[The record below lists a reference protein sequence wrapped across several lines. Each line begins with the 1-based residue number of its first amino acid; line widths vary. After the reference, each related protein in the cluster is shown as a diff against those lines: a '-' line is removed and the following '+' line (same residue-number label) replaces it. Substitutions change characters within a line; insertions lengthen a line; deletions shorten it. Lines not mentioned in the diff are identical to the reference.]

1 MQQDTLLKERRMANA
16 ISITGLVKSYDEK
29 PVLKDLNLDVPEG
42 TIFGLI
48 GPNGAG
54 KSTLIGILTGLL
66 SFEEGDI
73 QIKGLALNSENELAI
88 KRDLSSVLQPPLLFE
103 QFTSLEFIEYVCDI
117 YDIDKK
123 GLIEKAY
130 SLMDFFEIKD
140 FAKIKV
146 NKLSS
151 GSRKKLAFVTAVLV
165 EPKVMLLDEPFEAV
179 DVISIER
186 MKTVIRKLKAKGVTI
201 IITSHILEVVENLC
215 DDIAILHEGFII
227 AYLDSISR
235 KELQRDATLHQIFE
249 KYVKVEHKDSIVDWL

>member
-1 MQQDTLLKERRMANA
+1 MDKA
-16 ISITGLVKSYDEK
+16 ISIKTLVKSYEDTE
-29 PVLKDLNLDVPEG
+29 VLKGLNLEVPSG
-42 TIFGLI
+42 AVFGLI

-54 KSTLIGILTGLL
+54 KSTLIGVLTGLL
-66 SFEEGDI
+66 SFEGGEI
-73 QIKGLALNSENELAI
+73 EIMGLSLNPKNELSI
-88 KRDLSSVLQPPLLFE
+88 KRNIASVLQPPLLFE
-103 QFTSLEFIEYVCDI
+103 QFTSEEFIEYVCDI
-117 YDIDKK
+117 YNIEKE

-179 DVISIER
+179 DIISIER
-186 MKTVIRKLKAKGVTI
+186 MKTIIRKLKDKGVTF

-215 DDIAILHEGFII
+215 DDIGILHKGHII
-227 AYLDSISR
+227 AYLDSVSR
-235 KELQRDATLHQIFE
+235 KELQKDASLHEIFE
-249 KYVKVEHKDSIVDWL
+249 KYVEVEHKDDIVDWL